1 MRHPA
6 RRPATVALLVA
17 GVLAATTAAGCSG
30 DATPSL
36 DAGPADPPATTAP
49 RLDLSGDPKARPAL
63 AFDPKPAHV
72 IPVGRMETPPVT
84 LYGKAVWIADEAG
97 LTMTDATNGRTVTR
111 IKPEHKPLY
120 EAASPERL
128 TKDEG
133 EQLQYRVLPPQ
144 VTRIDGKP
152 VVLAVVPVELE
163 ARGSGTPQ
171 HGFEVIAASADDGK
185 VLWRLPIDVDGE
197 PDGRLGASVW
207 RPPFD
212 GKAALQWTIGGGL
225 RGTIV
230 IALDKP
236 RLLWQRTDFELID
249 GYGDAVVGFR
259 DNGDDTY
266 SIAGASLEDGRDLW
280 ALPDLTTGTL
290 SAGGRYDAGYGGG
303 PWSLVKDD
311 SGASLVEI
319 TTGATA
325 LSEDTGLKKDMT
337 CGLRDGGTAVLCAS
351 KQAGALGLDVKTGK
365 VLWRQQPGK
374 GPADWS
380 GTVSTIAGN
389 YAYVDRAGGPAVVD
403 MRTGKVVGARPGI
416 LPDRANAYAGL
427 VFNGANVEIHLARKA
442 EGQQS

>member
-6 RRPATVALLVA
+6 RRPAAALLVA
-17 GVLAATTAAGCSG
+17 TVLVAATAAGCSG
-30 DATPSL
+30 DATPPR
-36 DAGPADPPATTAP
+36 DTGPADPPARTAP
-49 RLDLSGDPKARPAL
+49 RLDLSGDPKAQPAL

-72 IPVGRMETPPVT
+72 IPVGRMETPPVS
-84 LYGKAVWIADEAG
+84 LYGKPVWIADEAG
-97 LTMTDATNGRTVTR
+97 LTMVDATNGRTVTR

-120 EAASPERL
+120 EATSPEQL

-144 VTRIDGKP
+144 VTQIAGKP
-152 VVLAVVPVELE
+152 AVLAVVPVELE
-163 ARGSGTPQ
+163 PEPRGSGTPQ
-171 HGFEVIAASADDGK
+171 HGFEVIAASAADGK
-185 VLWRLPIDVDGE
+185 VLWRLPIDVSGE
-197 PDGRLGASVW
+197 PDGRLGAAVW
-207 RPPFD
+207 RLPYD
-212 GKAALQWTIGGGL
+212 GKAALQWTIEGGL

-266 SIAGASLEDGRDLW
+266 SVAGASLEDGRDLW
-280 ALPDLTTGTL
+280 TLPNLTGTI
-290 SAGGRYDAGYGGG
+290 SAGGRYDGGYGGG

-311 SGASLVEI
+311 AGASLVEI

-325 LSEDTGLKKDMT
+325 LSEDSGLKKDMT

-351 KQAGALGLDVKTGK
+351 KHAGALGLDVRTSK

-374 GPADWS
+374 GPANWG

-389 YAYVDRAGGPAVVD
+389 YAYVDSAGGPAVVD
-403 MRTGKVVGARPGI
+403 VRTGKVVGPRPGI

-427 VFNGANVEIHLARKA
+427 VFTGTDVEVHLAQKA
-442 EGQQS
+442 EGQRS